1 MRRFLKGDEGMVE
14 SVIWHLKHLSQ
25 NDYQYHTI
33 TDHTGFTLNDLVS
46 YDGNIMS
53 VMENNHD
60 GPDYNYSWNCG
71 AEGRRERKEFSGS
84 GSSRCEMLSF
94 FF

>member
-1 MRRFLKGDEGMVE
+1 MVE

-25 NDYQYHTI
+25 NDYQYHMI

-46 YDGNIMS
+46 YDGKHNERNGETITMDRTTTI
-53 VMENNHD
+53 V
-60 GPDYNYSWNCG
+60 GT
-71 AEGRRERKEFSGS
+71 AARRGRRERKEFSGS